1 MLPGLG
7 QNILGEFEK
16 YTCRASGITSLSN
29 RVRPERRFLADEL
42 TLYPSL
48 SMASAIRAAI
58 ASLIYGCLFRKL
70 DTEATETPASWATS
84 AIVTLFLPRTVTTLP
99 DFAGDTKTTPL
110 LR

>member
-7 QNILGEFEK
+7 QNILGEFGEVH
-16 YTCRASGITSLSN
+16 CRRSGITSLSN

-84 AIVTLFLPRTVTTLP
+84 AIVTLFLLAR
-99 DFAGDTKTTPL
+99 
-110 LR
+110 

>member
-1 MLPGLG
+1 M
-7 QNILGEFEK
+7 
-16 YTCRASGITSLSN
+16 TSLSN